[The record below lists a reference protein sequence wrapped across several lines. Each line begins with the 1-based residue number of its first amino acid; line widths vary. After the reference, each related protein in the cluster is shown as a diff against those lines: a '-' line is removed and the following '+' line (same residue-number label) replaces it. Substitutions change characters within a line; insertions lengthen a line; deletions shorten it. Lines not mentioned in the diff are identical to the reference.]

1 MPAPARGH
9 GVDVRVRS
17 APPGAAGP
25 WPRATGAVLL
35 VCGLALVAPVGLAGP
50 AHAVDVSCLEV
61 APGDP
66 RPSSQTPSRALERTG
81 VLQAQERLRRTD
93 RGEAG
98 AGTTVAVLSS
108 GISERADLPLGPG
121 GTSVVGPGPVIDP
134 TGTVVAGLLAGP
146 ARDTG
151 LAVGVAPGVELVD
164 VRVYDTA
171 TPTQEG
177 QDAPDA
183 EALADGL
190 AHVRDEVSRVDVVV
204 VPLQVPRS
212 ERVAGLVA
220 DLLDEGVL
228 VVAQAGDRP
237 ADLLGG
243 GPVEA
248 GSGSLSSLAVARP
261 DEDAGPV
268 VHPAGVP
275 GVVAV
280 GPLPE
285 DVSAPLRSSAL
296 DVVAPALGGI
306 SVSLEGGHCA
316 VDVGSSAWSTALA
329 AGVLAML
336 RSAYPDAEPEQLV
349 ARLVA
354 TADGRPD
361 VPSPLTGAGQV
372 QALDALTAT
381 AGELRSGGYAGDTEV
396 PGPSAAAAAPE
407 APEDLL
413 ATTRGSAVWWGLLGG
428 GALLLAVLAR
438 PLLSRRR

>member
-1 MPAPARGH
+1 MRLSAGGGRAASAGERRR
-9 GVDVRVRS
+9 DRVRR
-17 APPGAAGP
+17 PWAATTIC
-25 WPRATGAVLL
+25 A
-35 VCGLALVAPVGLAGP
+35 LALGVPVGVTGP

-66 RPSSQTPSRALERTG
+66 RPTTEVPSEALEQLGVPQARDWLARTG
-81 VLQAQERLRRTD
+81 

-121 GTSVVGPGPVIDP
+121 GTSVVGAGPVVDP
-134 TGTVVAGLLAGP
+134 TATVVAGLLAGP
-146 ARDTG
+146 ARAED

-177 QDAPDA
+177 QEAPDA

-190 AHVRDEVSRVDVVV
+190 AHVRDRVPSVDVVV
-204 VPLQVPRS
+204 VPLQVPRD
-212 ERVAGLVA
+212 ERVTALVA
-220 DLLDEGVL
+220 DLVDEGVL

-237 ADLLGG
+237 ADLVGDVAAEAGG
-243 GPVEA
+243 G
-248 GSGSLSSLAVARP
+248 SLTALATPRP
-261 DEDAGPV
+261 DEDAGPL
-268 VHPAGVP
+268 VHPAALP

-285 DVSAPLRSSAL
+285 QVNDPLRSSAL
-296 DVVAPALGGI
+296 DVVAPSLDAV
-306 SVSLEGGHCA
+306 SVSLEGGHCV
-316 VDVGSSAWSTALA
+316 VDSGSSAWSTALV
-329 AGVLAML
+329 AGVLAVL
-336 RSAYPDAEPEQLV
+336 RSAYPRADAEELV

-381 AGELRSGGYAGDTEV
+381 AGELRAGGYAGDTEV
-396 PGPSAAAAAPE
+396 PRPSTAAAAPQE
-407 APEDLL
+407 PEDLL

-438 PLLSRRR
+438 PLLARRR

>member
-1 MPAPARGH
+1 MRLSAGGGRAASTSERRR
-9 GVDVRVRS
+9 DRVRRS
-17 APPGAAGP
+17 
-25 WPRATGAVLL
+25 WTATTI
-35 VCGLALVAPVGLAGP
+35 CALVLGVPVGVAGP
-50 AHAVDVSCLEV
+50 AHAIDVSCLEV

-66 RPSSQTPSRALERTG
+66 RPTTEAPSEALEQLGVPQARDWLARTG
-81 VLQAQERLRRTD
+81 

-108 GISERADLPLGPG
+108 GISEQADLPLGPG
-121 GTSVVGPGPVIDP
+121 GTSVVGAGPVVDP

-146 ARDTG
+146 SRAED

-177 QDAPDA
+177 QEAPDA

-190 AHVRDEVSRVDVVV
+190 AHVRDRVPSVDVVV
-204 VPLQVPRS
+204 VPLQVPRD
-212 ERVAGLVA
+212 ERVAALVA
-220 DLLDEGVL
+220 DLVDEGAL

-237 ADLLGG
+237 ADLVGDVAAEAGG
-243 GPVEA
+243 G
-248 GSGSLSSLAVARP
+248 SLTALATPRP
-261 DEDAGPV
+261 DEDAGPL
-268 VHPAGVP
+268 VHPAALP

-285 DVSAPLRSSAL
+285 QVTDPLRSSAL
-296 DVVAPALGGI
+296 DVVAPARDAV
-306 SVSLEGGHCA
+306 SVSLEGGHCV
-316 VDVGSSAWSTALA
+316 VDPGSSAWSTALV
-329 AGVLAML
+329 AGVLAVL
-336 RSAYPDAEPEQLV
+336 RSAYPRADPEDLV

-381 AGELRSGGYAGDTEV
+381 AGEIRAGGYAGDTEV
-396 PGPSAAAAAPE
+396 PRPSTAAAAPQE
-407 APEDLL
+407 PEDLL

-438 PLLSRRR
+438 PLLGRRR